1 MGIATRFSFCQTGP
15 HSRANS
21 RDELPIAETNMEQ
34 SKRGQK
40 NQDRRA
46 NFAGKPI
53 CYRIKRYDAVAVL
66 RVDVLHALLLSV
78 SKHAGRP
85 PGASLFP
92 AEWRMPCRSL
102 DTLDPLQF
110 PAGELREGYAIAKE
124 VPEVL
129 AQQPCYCQRPVMHSL
144 LDCFAT
150 LEAAD
155 CKICVDEAHL
165 AARLHQQGK
174 TGPEIRA
181 VIVRQFG
188 VVSVRGRR

>member
-1 MGIATRFSFCQTGP
+1 MT
-15 HSRANS
+15 
-21 RDELPIAETNMEQ
+21 
-34 SKRGQK
+34 
-40 NQDRRA
+40 
-46 NFAGKPI
+46 
-53 CYRIKRYDAVAVL
+53 
-66 RVDVLHALLLSV
+66 LLLFFGWTFYMRYYFQFPSTLDDPLV
-78 SKHAGRP
+78 P
-85 PGASLFP
+85 PYFKRVEDAMPFP
-92 AEWRMPCRSL
+92 

-124 VPEVL
+124 DPEVL

-174 TGPEIRA
+174 TGPEIRS

>member
-1 MGIATRFSFCQTGP
+1 MAKRTKIEGPTLQESRFVIGLSAMT
-15 HSRANS
+15 
-21 RDELPIAETNMEQ
+21 
-34 SKRGQK
+34 
-40 NQDRRA
+40 
-46 NFAGKPI
+46 
-53 CYRIKRYDAVAVL
+53 
-66 RVDVLHALLLSV
+66 LLLFFGWTFSMRDYFQFPSTLDDPLV
-78 SKHAGRP
+78 P
-85 PGASLFP
+85 PYFKRVEDAMPFP
-92 AEWRMPCRSL
+92 

-110 PAGELREGYAIAKE
+110 RAGALREAYAIAKE

-165 AARLHQQGK
+165 AAHLQQQGK

-181 VIVRQFG
+181 AIVRQFG